1 MIIQEDNI
9 MKETKIHSKHV
20 YHSNFL
26 KIEEDTVITSESIE
40 TKRIVIRHSGA
51 SAILPITDDGN
62 IVLIKQF
69 RYPIDAVTIEVPAGK
84 LEADEDPVLCASR
97 ECEEEAHV
105 KPEKIEHVMSIHN
118 CLGYS
123 DEVIHLYLGYGCQYI
138 KNPLPKDIDETFE
151 ILYYTKKEVL
161 ALLQRHEITDA
172 KSIILLQHYLTLP

>member
-1 MIIQEDNI
+1 
-9 MKETKIHSKHV
+9 MKETKIYSKPV

-26 KIEEDTVITSESIE
+26 TIEEDTVMTSESIE
-40 TKRIVIRHSGA
+40 TTRIVIRHSGA

-69 RYPIDAVTIEVPAGK
+69 RYPINAVTIEVPAGK

-123 DEVIHLYLGYGCQYI
+123 DEVIHLYIGYRCKHI

-161 ALLQRHEITDA
+161 TLLQRHEITDA
-172 KSIILLQHYLTLP
+172 KTIILLQHYLALP